1 MEDIHP
7 YRLGIHFIR
16 TERTS
21 LFRSYLTF
29 SWYCLK
35 SLTHLY
41 KTCSKSYDNLVYFQY
56 WSTHFLSLT
65 TQKLESFFP
74 KGHMN

>member
-29 SWYCLK
+29 SWYCL
-35 SLTHLY
+35 
-41 KTCSKSYDNLVYFQY
+41 
-56 WSTHFLSLT
+56 
-65 TQKLESFFP
+65 
-74 KGHMN
+74 